1 MSLRRSV
8 CLLGCVRS
16 VASVAAPPRANYAVL
31 QDCDMSFF
39 EKLLGAKKV
48 RTDDLDPFNKDFLN
62 AYKGTVRSLQ
72 TYPEAACGE
81 EGVGGSSKCVLLPG
95 SADEVSAIL
104 RHCYSRNLA
113 VVPQSGNTGLVGG
126 SVPVHDEIVL
136 SLKKLNKN
144 FTFDPHAGVV
154 QCDAGWILEELYNRL
169 APEGYIMPWDLGSR
183 GSCLIGGNISTAVG
197 GVRRL
202 RFGSLHNHVLGL
214 QVVLPDERGT
224 VVNFGSNVRKDNTN
238 LHMHHLFIGG
248 EGQLGV
254 VTSVTVCAVPK
265 PSSVQVAML
274 GNHSVIEFPDFFEG

>member
-62 AYKGTVRSLQ
+62 AYK
-72 TYPEAACGE
+72 
-81 EGVGGSSKCVLLPG
+81 GSSKCVLLPG

-144 FTFDPHAGVV
+144 FTFDPHAG
-154 QCDAGWILEELYNRL
+154 IFF
-169 APEGYIMPWDLGSR
+169 
-183 GSCLIGGNISTAVG
+183 
-197 GVRRL
+197 L
-202 RFGSLHNHVLGL
+202 RHV
-214 QVVLPDERGT
+214 
-224 VVNFGSNVRKDNTN
+224 
-238 LHMHHLFIGG
+238 
-248 EGQLGV
+248 
-254 VTSVTVCAVPK
+254 
-265 PSSVQVAML
+265 
-274 GNHSVIEFPDFFEG
+274 FFMFYYSFS